1 MAVRAVVV
9 ILCAAAVPSY
19 ARQDGLARTPPMG
32 WSSWYAYGADFN
44 ETSVL
49 EAADALVR
57 TGLRDAGYEYVNLDD
72 GWMAPMRDR
81 FGRLQG
87 DPDRFPH
94 GMKWLANE
102 IHSRGL
108 KFGLYGCVGVRTC
121 LGFPGQFEHEYDDAR
136 LLAEWGIDF
145 WKHDNCWQEWATV
158 DLYAPELTN
167 STIPGG
173 RAYLEGLSYGLNI
186 RGLSTDGED
195 AHPIYF
201 RNLSGLPSAMPDPH
215 PWVFAS
221 ARRKQI
227 QQYEAYRLFGEALE
241 STGRKILYNPTPL
254 ISGCDASV
262 WEYYRDYA
270 HMVMNQCP
278 QIDNTDRWD
287 SLTTHLDDN
296 NAYPGRADAAGPG
309 YWNDMDMLMVG
320 FKALKA
326 WQPRQGVEEYR
337 SQISLFAVLAA
348 PLIFSADIRGTT
360 ALNLPTVDGTNATA
374 PITSVL
380 ANREVLR
387 VSQDPLGRQGWLTA
401 ALGSNKTL
409 EVYMRPLADGAAA
422 VAVLNRGA
430 AGAELSVSWPDA
442 GLPKGYKVA
451 SVRDLWAGAEK
462 EHSNTGVS
470 LSVCSHCTRLLR
482 VVPVA

>member
-1 MAVRAVVV
+1 
-9 ILCAAAVPSY
+9 
-19 ARQDGLARTPPMG
+19 
-32 WSSWYAYGADFN
+32 
-44 ETSVL
+44 
-49 EAADALVR
+49 
-57 TGLRDAGYEYVNLDD
+57 
-72 GWMAPMRDR
+72 
-81 FGRLQG
+81 
-87 DPDRFPH
+87 
-94 GMKWLANE
+94 
-102 IHSRGL
+102 
-108 KFGLYGCVGVRTC
+108 
-121 LGFPGQFEHEYDDAR
+121 
-136 LLAEWGIDF
+136 
-145 WKHDNCWQEWATV
+145 
-158 DLYAPELTN
+158 
-167 STIPGG
+167 
-173 RAYLEGLSYGLNI
+173 
-186 RGLSTDGED
+186 
-195 AHPIYF
+195 
-201 RNLSGLPSAMPDPH
+201 
-215 PWVFAS
+215 
-221 ARRKQI
+221 
-227 QQYEAYRLFGEALE
+227 
-241 STGRKILYNPTPL
+241 
-254 ISGCDASV
+254 
-262 WEYYRDYA
+262 
-270 HMVMNQCP
+270 
-278 QIDNTDRWD
+278 
-287 SLTTHLDDN
+287 
-296 NAYPGRADAAGPG
+296 
-309 YWNDMDMLMVG
+309 MVG

-430 AGAELSVSWPDA
+430 AGAKLSVSWPDA